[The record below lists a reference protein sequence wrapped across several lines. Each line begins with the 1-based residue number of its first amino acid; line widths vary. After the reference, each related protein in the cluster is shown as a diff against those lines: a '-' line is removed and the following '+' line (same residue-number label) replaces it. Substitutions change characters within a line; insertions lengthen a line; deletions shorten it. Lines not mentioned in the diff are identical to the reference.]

1 MASST
6 PTGPYYLCHACAAR
20 QQLLHTPPADVLGTP
35 YQLGKY
41 IKHTEPDPQWQVQS
55 VFEAPDRQQ
64 YRTYVVQ
71 SLSAGSV
78 EVDRW
83 GRTNVV
89 WVASEYL
96 GFRYE
101 QGRLIV
107 PQDAVK
113 VVRSSATGYV
123 HAFPVG
129 STTFTA
135 QTCRNCDARVIQ

>member
-1 MASST
+1 MAPA
-6 PTGPYYLCHACAAR
+6 PTRPYYLCHACAAR
-20 QQLLHTPPADVLGTP
+20 QSLLHAPPTDPLATP
-35 YQLGKY
+35 YQLEKY
-41 IKHTEPDPQWQVQS
+41 IKHTVPDPTWQVQS
-55 VFEAPDRQQ
+55 VFDQPDRQQ
-64 YRTYVVQ
+64 YRGYVVE

-83 GRTNVV
+83 GRINVV

-101 QGRLIV
+101 EGRLIV

-129 STTFTA
+129 STNFTT
-135 QTCRNCDARVIQ
+135 QTCRDCGARVIQ